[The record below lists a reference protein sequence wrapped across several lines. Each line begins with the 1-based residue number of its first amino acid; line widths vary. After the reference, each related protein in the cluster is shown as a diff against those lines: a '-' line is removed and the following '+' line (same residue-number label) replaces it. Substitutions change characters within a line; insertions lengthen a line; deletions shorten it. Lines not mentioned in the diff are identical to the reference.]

1 MEKQRLDKFLSNQT
15 GLSRSESRNTIRA
28 TGLYVNG
35 KSVFDPSFII
45 DAETSEIIFKG
56 KKLTFKKYVY
66 ILMNKPKGVLC
77 ATNDKSQK
85 TVLDLLPENFKN
97 RKLSPVGRLDKDTTG
112 LLLITD
118 DGDFS
123 HNCISPVKNV
133 KKIYEAELDGNLTE
147 QMVEKFKEGITL
159 ADGTVCKPAELKIL
173 QNNKAQ
179 ITITEGKYHQIK
191 RMFGTVGLGV
201 NELKRLSIGKLRIP
215 ENLTEGEYT
224 EISVQEANRAIKS
237 C

>member
-15 GLSRSESRNTIRA
+15 GLSRSESRNIIRT

-56 KKLTFKKYVY
+56 KKLTFKKYIY

-85 TVLDLLPENFKN
+85 TVLDLLPDNFKN
-97 RKLSPVGRLDKDTTG
+97 RKLAPVGRLDKDTTG

-133 KKIYEAELDGNLTE
+133 KKVYEAELDGNLNE
-147 QMVEKFKEGITL
+147 QMIEKFKEGITL

-179 ITITEGKYHQIK
+179 ITIIEGKYHQIK
-191 RMFGTVGLGV
+191 RMFGKVGLGV
-201 NELKRLSIGKLRIP
+201 NELKRLSIGELEIP
-215 ENLTEGEYT
+215 QNLTEGDYI
-224 EISVQEANRAIKS
+224 EISADEVNRAIKYG
-237 C
+237 